1 MVRGKNDAFNDQLAS
16 HLFACILGGVNL
28 VIAKKAEAATP
39 VKAEV
44 KPKPLNIQVKK
55 FLKNTVVAAMKKK
68 IVPKINFF
76 PPLIN

>member
-1 MVRGKNDAFNDQLAS
+1 MVRGKSDAFNDQLAS

-55 FLKNTVVAAMKKK
+55 
-68 IVPKINFF
+68 IP
-76 PPLIN
+76 

>member
-55 FLKNTVVAAMKKK
+55 FLKKYSCASYETENCPQKS
-68 IVPKINFF
+68 IS